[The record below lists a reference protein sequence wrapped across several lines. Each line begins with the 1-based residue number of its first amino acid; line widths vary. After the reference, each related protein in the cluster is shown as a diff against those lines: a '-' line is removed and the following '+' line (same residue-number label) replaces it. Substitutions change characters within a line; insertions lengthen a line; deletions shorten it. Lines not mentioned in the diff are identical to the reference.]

1 MMFLFT
7 TSNKIGAR
15 AIRWALNEPVSHFA
29 ICFDE
34 TENGYGIVFHSTMNG
49 VKFDWWHDFYK
60 HNKIVYALKPKQI
73 TLQQEEAAYQSIV
86 SKHYGRDYDRL
97 AFLAFSYYALRR
109 KLAGT
114 AIPSGQSFGSS
125 NRYLCTELAHSLK
138 QLCPGYVPNP
148 LAAELISPYSL
159 YLNMQQSTLLE
170 RVPWITGRLDV

>member
-49 VKFDWWHDFYK
+49 VKFDWWNNFYQ
-60 HNKIVYALKPKQI
+60 HNKIVYALKPKSLG
-73 TLQQEEAAYQSIV
+73 LQKEEQVYQAIV
-86 SKHYGRDYDRL
+86 RRHYGRGYDIG

-109 KLAGT
+109 KFTGASIPIGENAGS
-114 AIPSGQSFGSS
+114 AD
-125 NRYLCTELAHSLK
+125 RYLCTELAHSLRE
-138 QLCPGYVPNP
+138 LCPEFLPQSLP
-148 LAAELISPYSL
+148 LSLISPYAL
-159 YLNMQQSTLLE
+159 FQNMHQSKELE
-170 RVPWITGRLDV
+170 RVPWIASKP